1 MNVEVIERRLIDEL
15 DDDTD
20 ESIEGSPRRIS
31 APEIATEMNNRLANH
46 LRVSAERNGVDLG
59 PRKDLAASLA
69 GPYLAAPYL
78 AAPYLAEPYLG
89 HKKRADS
96 SGRENTFVADKVR
109 ELDDSAADSR
119 PDLPCKLDGKLDG
132 KLDCKLDCKLDSQS
146 EQGEPSKGTALQA
159 TADAVLDLLNLEA
172 EIIREGSDEPLCKKR
187 RLLNNKMKVALAE
200 GTRAQ
205 AENIRAQAENIRAL
219 VEICRESM
227 QLV

>member
-1 MNVEVIERRLIDEL
+1 MNVGVIERRLIDEL

-31 APEIATEMNNRLANH
+31 AREMNNH

-69 GPYLAAPYL
+69 EPYL

-132 KLDCKLDCKLDSQS
+132 KLDCKFDCKLDSQS

-200 GTRAQ
+200 GTRA
-205 AENIRAQAENIRAL
+205 L
-219 VEICRESM
+219 LEISRDGM

>member
-1 MNVEVIERRLIDEL
+1 MTVVRRDLAHNMNVEVIERRLIDEL

-69 GPYLAAPYL
+69 GPYLAAPYV
-78 AAPYLAEPYLG
+78 AEPYLG

-109 ELDDSAADSR
+109 ELDV
-119 PDLPCKLDGKLDG
+119 
-132 KLDCKLDCKLDSQS
+132 
-146 EQGEPSKGTALQA
+146 QA

-200 GTRAQ
+200 GTRA
-205 AENIRAQAENIRAL
+205 L
-219 VEICRESM
+219 LEISRDGM

>member
-1 MNVEVIERRLIDEL
+1 MRRDLAHNMNVGVIERRLIDEL

-69 GPYLAAPYL
+69 EPYL

-109 ELDDSAADSR
+109 ELDV
-119 PDLPCKLDGKLDG
+119 
-132 KLDCKLDCKLDSQS
+132 
-146 EQGEPSKGTALQA
+146 QA

-200 GTRAQ
+200 GTRA
-205 AENIRAQAENIRAL
+205 L
-219 VEICRESM
+219 LEISRDGM

>member
-1 MNVEVIERRLIDEL
+1 MNVGVIERRLIDEL

-31 APEIATEMNNRLANH
+31 AQEMNNRLANH

-69 GPYLAAPYL
+69 EPYLAAPYV
-78 AAPYLAEPYLG
+78 AEPYLG

-109 ELDDSAADSR
+109 ELDVQATADSR

-132 KLDCKLDCKLDSQS
+132 KLDCKLDSQS

-200 GTRAQ
+200 GTRA
-205 AENIRAQAENIRAL
+205 L
-219 VEICRESM
+219 LEISRDGM

>member
-1 MNVEVIERRLIDEL
+1 
-15 DDDTD
+15 
-20 ESIEGSPRRIS
+20 
-31 APEIATEMNNRLANH
+31 MNNRLANH

-69 GPYLAAPYL
+69 EPYLAAPYL

-109 ELDDSAADSR
+109 ELDDSAVDSR

-132 KLDCKLDCKLDSQS
+132 KLDCKLDSQS

-200 GTRAQ
+200 GTRA
-205 AENIRAQAENIRAL
+205 L
-219 VEICRESM
+219 LEISRDGM

>member
-1 MNVEVIERRLIDEL
+1 MNVGVIERRLIDEL

-69 GPYLAAPYL
+69 EPYLAAPYV
-78 AAPYLAEPYLG
+78 AEPYLG

-109 ELDDSAADSR
+109 ELDV
-119 PDLPCKLDGKLDG
+119 
-132 KLDCKLDCKLDSQS
+132 
-146 EQGEPSKGTALQA
+146 QA

-200 GTRAQ
+200 GTRA
-205 AENIRAQAENIRAL
+205 L
-219 VEICRESM
+219 LEISRDGM

>member
-1 MNVEVIERRLIDEL
+1 MNVGVIERRLIDEL

-69 GPYLAAPYL
+69 EPYL

-109 ELDDSAADSR
+109 ELDV
-119 PDLPCKLDGKLDG
+119 
-132 KLDCKLDCKLDSQS
+132 
-146 EQGEPSKGTALQA
+146 QA

>member
-1 MNVEVIERRLIDEL
+1 MNVGVIERRLIDEL

-69 GPYLAAPYL
+69 EPYLAAPYV
-78 AAPYLAEPYLG
+78 AEPYLG

-109 ELDDSAADSR
+109 ELDV
-119 PDLPCKLDGKLDG
+119 
-132 KLDCKLDCKLDSQS
+132 
-146 EQGEPSKGTALQA
+146 QA

-187 RLLNNKMKVALAE
+187 RLLNLSL
-200 GTRAQ
+200 
-205 AENIRAQAENIRAL
+205 IHI
-219 VEICRESM
+219 
-227 QLV
+227 

>member
-1 MNVEVIERRLIDEL
+1 MTVVRRDLAHNMNVGVIERRLIDEL

-31 APEIATEMNNRLANH
+31 AQEIATEMNNRLANH

-69 GPYLAAPYL
+69 EPYLAAPYV
-78 AAPYLAEPYLG
+78 AEPYLG

-109 ELDDSAADSR
+109 ELDV
-119 PDLPCKLDGKLDG
+119 
-132 KLDCKLDCKLDSQS
+132 
-146 EQGEPSKGTALQA
+146 QA

-200 GTRAQ
+200 GTRA
-205 AENIRAQAENIRAL
+205 L
-219 VEICRESM
+219 LEISRDGM

>member
-1 MNVEVIERRLIDEL
+1 MRRDLAHNMNVEVIERRLIDEL
-15 DDDTD
+15 D
-20 ESIEGSPRRIS
+20 ESIEGNPRRIS

-69 GPYLAAPYL
+69 EPYLAAPYL

-109 ELDDSAADSR
+109 ELDV
-119 PDLPCKLDGKLDG
+119 
-132 KLDCKLDCKLDSQS
+132 
-146 EQGEPSKGTALQA
+146 QA

-200 GTRAQ
+200 GTRA
-205 AENIRAQAENIRAL
+205 L
-219 VEICRESM
+219 LEISRDGM

>member
-1 MNVEVIERRLIDEL
+1 MNVGVIERRLIDEL

-31 APEIATEMNNRLANH
+31 APEMNNH

-69 GPYLAAPYL
+69 GPHLAAPYV
-78 AAPYLAEPYLG
+78 AEPYLG

-109 ELDDSAADSR
+109 ELDV
-119 PDLPCKLDGKLDG
+119 
-132 KLDCKLDCKLDSQS
+132 
-146 EQGEPSKGTALQA
+146 QA
-159 TADAVLDLLNLEA
+159 TADAVVDLLNLEA
-172 EIIREGSDEPLCKKR
+172 EIIRDGSDEPLSKKR
-187 RLLNNKMKVALAE
+187 RLLNNKIKVV
-200 GTRAQ
+200 
-205 AENIRAQAENIRAL
+205 L
-219 VEICRESM
+219 VGICRESM